1 MNRNRAFPKGSRV
14 FRKPTRG
21 NFLPPLGFRNSYYID
36 ATAPRAVL
44 PLLIIG
50 ILFFFL
56 ALPGPA
62 QDAEQP
68 TTTTENNISTRL
80 GETNFLTSGLYGG
93 GLTFI
98 DDDAY
103 VRLQLQPDIPLGKV
117 GIGLDLILLYNPYAE
132 GIESQILAED
142 GETWG
147 NPSTWLRLIRYVSY
161 GQPYEPVHFR
171 FGELDYLT
179 IGHGSIMSG
188 YANYDRRGLRLNLRK
203 SDNRYGVETMVNDI
217 GNPSIFGGRAFLRP
231 FQRGGNNPRKAGG
244 LPSSENNN
252 LLTRFELGATYLTDI
267 NPNLQEDGEK
277 PLTAVGVDVGFPIFE
292 RSTFRLDL
300 YNDFTFLNPLSDT
313 SESLLATAP
322 IGENVD
328 SQLETAPTE
337 ENTAT
342 TTNLAWGNAVGIGF
356 SFTQTIFKI
365 EYRIFGDGYIP
376 SVFDYTYESAKSQS
390 PKSGMPQFLGLETNE
405 EPRRGFFSQF
415 IWHPLPQFHFL
426 GTLED
431 YSNSAPKLYLGVTE
445 SGLVP
450 RVAARAFYTKRDIGT
465 DTGET
470 NFFRDLV
477 DLDEKSAFSVEIRYE
492 IYPPVETIITREYR
506 FRRVETAEGRSQF
519 EPIHKTSIMVGLKTD
534 F

>member
-1 MNRNRAFPKGSRV
+1 MNRNRAFPKGGLV
-14 FRKPTRG
+14 THFQCVVKPWHT
-21 NFLPPLGFRNSYYID
+21 PLGFRNSYYINP
-36 ATAPRAVL
+36 TALQTVL

-56 ALPGPA
+56 PLPSPA
-62 QDAEQP
+62 QDEEQP
-68 TTTTENNISTRL
+68 TPTTENNILTGL
-80 GETNFLTSGLYGG
+80 GETNILTSGLYGG

-98 DDDAY
+98 DGDAY

-117 GIGLDLILLYNPYAE
+117 GIGLDVILLYNPYAE
-132 GIESQILAED
+132 GTESQILAED
-142 GETWG
+142 GEAWG
-147 NPSTWLRLIRYVSY
+147 NPSTWLRLIRYVRY

-188 YANYDRRGLRLNLRK
+188 YANYDRRGLRLNLRN

-231 FQRGGNNPRKAGG
+231 FQR
-244 LPSSENNN
+244 SENNN
-252 LLTRFELGATYLTDI
+252 LLTHFELGATYLTDI
-267 NPNLQEDGEK
+267 DPNLQEDGEN
-277 PLTAVGVDVGFPIFE
+277 PLNAVGVDVGFPIFK

-313 SESLLATAP
+313 SESRLATAP

-342 TTNLAWGNAVGIGF
+342 TNLAWGNAVGIGF

-365 EYRIFGDGYIP
+365 ECRIFGDGYIP

-390 PKSGMPQFLGLETNE
+390 PKPGMPQFLGLETNE
-405 EPRRGFFSQF
+405 EPRRGFFSQL

-431 YSNSAPKLYLGVTE
+431 YSNSEPKLYLGVTE

-450 RVAARAFYTKRDIGT
+450 RVATRAFYTKRDIGT
-465 DTGET
+465 ETGET
-470 NFFRDLV
+470 NFFRDLF

-506 FRRVETAEGRSQF
+506 FRRVETAEGHSQF
-519 EPIHKTSIMVGLKTD
+519 EPIHKTSMMVGVKTD